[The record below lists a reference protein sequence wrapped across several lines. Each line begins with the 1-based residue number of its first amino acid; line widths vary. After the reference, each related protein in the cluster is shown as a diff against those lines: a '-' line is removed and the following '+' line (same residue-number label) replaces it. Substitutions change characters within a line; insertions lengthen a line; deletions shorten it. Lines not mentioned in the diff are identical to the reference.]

1 MLTHNLKINDFFLSK
16 NDVKINKSLQI
27 LTWKLKP
34 QQQEP
39 HQCPTVNVPR
49 QFGQGLINSFKVTI
63 ISCH

>member
-1 MLTHNLKINDFFLSK
+1 MLTHNLKINDFLFIEK
-16 NDVKINKSLQI
+16 RREDNQSLQI

-34 QQQEP
+34 VKQEP